1 MAHPAAWLDTAV
13 EIVRRAGAMQLD
25 RLGGDVEVRKKGA
38 IDLVTAIDVEVER
51 MGRAVIAQ
59 RFPDHEVLAEELGN
73 DTGASAARHRW
84 VFDPL
89 DGTVN
94 FAHGLPVFCSCLAL
108 EVDRRP
114 VVAAVFDPT
123 RGELFTAER
132 GGGARLNDAPLR
144 VSDAGSLLDAM
155 LCTGFPYDV
164 HESMEELVGL
174 FGAFVARARAVR
186 RLGSAALDLC
196 YLAAGRFDGFWEQ
209 RLHPWD
215 MSAASLVVEE
225 AGGRLSRFD
234 GGAFDTHGDE
244 IVASNGRLHDEML
257 RVIAGRPQGA
267 AEQVGARRDDRAARA

>member
-1 MAHPAAWLDTAV
+1 MAHPSTWLATAV
-13 EIVRRAGAMQLD
+13 EIVRRAGGIQLD
-25 RLGGDVEVRKKGA
+25 RFGGNLNVRKKGA

-51 MGRAVIAQ
+51 MGRAVIAE
-59 RFPDHEVLAEELGN
+59 RFPEHDVLAEELGN
-73 DTGASAARHRW
+73 HAGETAARCRW

-94 FAHGLPVFCSCLAL
+94 FAHGLPIFCACLSL

-114 VVAAVFDPT
+114 VVAAVYDPT

-132 GGGARLNDAPLR
+132 GAGAWLNDAPLR
-144 VSDAGSLLDAM
+144 VSDTGSVLDAM

-164 HESMEELVGL
+164 HANVDDLVGL

-244 IVASNGRLHDEML
+244 IVASNGRIHDEML
-257 RVIAGRPQGA
+257 RIIANRSSGSPD
-267 AEQVGARRDDRAARA
+267 VGEEEAG

>member
-1 MAHPAAWLDTAV
+1 MAYPSAWLATAV
-13 EIVRRAGAMQLD
+13 EIVRRAGAMQID
-25 RLGGDVEVRKKGA
+25 CLGGNLEIRKKGA
-38 IDLVTAIDVEVER
+38 IDLVTRIDVEVER
-51 MGRAVIAQ
+51 MGRAVIAE
-59 RFPDHEVLAEELGN
+59 RFPGHEVLAEELGN
-73 DTGASAARHRW
+73 DARSDPARPRW

-94 FAHGLPVFCSCLAL
+94 FAHGLPIFCSCIAL
-108 EVDRRP
+108 EVDGRP
-114 VVAAVFDPT
+114 VVAAVFDPS
-123 RGELFTAER
+123 RQELFTAEC
-132 GGGARLNDAPLR
+132 GAGARLNDAPLR
-144 VSDAGSLLDAM
+144 VSDTGSVLDAM

-164 HESMEELVGL
+164 HESVDDLVGL

-234 GGAFDTHGDE
+234 GAAFDTHRDE
-244 IVASNGRLHDEML
+244 IVASNGRIHDEML
-257 RVIAGRPQGA
+257 RIIAGRSAGA
-267 AEQVGARRDDRAARA
+267 PDARRGRER

>member
-1 MAHPAAWLDTAV
+1 MAHPSGWLATAV
-13 EIVRRAGAMQLD
+13 DIVRRAGKIQLD
-25 RLGGDVEVRKKGA
+25 GLGGNLHVRKKGA

-51 MGRAVIAQ
+51 MGRAVIAE
-59 RFPDHEVLAEELGN
+59 RFPDHEVMAEELGSER
-73 DTGASAARHRW
+73 GEVAARHQW

-94 FAHGLPVFCSCLAL
+94 FAHGLPIFCSCLSL

-114 VVAAVFDPT
+114 VVAAVYDPT
-123 RGELFTAER
+123 RGELFTAQR
-132 GGGARLNDAPLR
+132 GGGAWLNDAPLR
-144 VSDAGSLLDAM
+144 VSDTGSVLDAM

-164 HESMEELVGL
+164 HANVDDLVGL

-244 IVASNGRLHDEML
+244 IVASNGRIHDELL
-257 RVIAGRPQGA
+257 RIIASRSSGSHAVGR
-267 AEQVGARRDDRAARA
+267 EAAR